1 MINLKE
7 KSLSYIMKEAYKNH
21 IVIPAFNVP
30 YLPMIESII
39 DTVKRLN
46 SFCLIEVA
54 RPDIEKFSAKS
65 FKDVFTEFNNKA
77 DRNFI
82 RLHQDHIPVID
93 EDLKEVD
100 WKSLISEAIDLGYDS
115 VMIDGSRLS
124 LNENIKVTKEVVEIA
139 HKKNVPVEA
148 ELGAVMGHEAGP
160 LPPYE
165 EIFSSGKGFTDID
178 EAKRFLKET
187 KVDWLSVAV
196 GNIHGAISGVAK
208 DQKKIEAKLNI
219 EHLKKLS
226 DALNIPLVLHGGSG
240 INHDYV
246 LAGIKNGITKINV
259 GTNLRQAYEKGLKES
274 IDVAQKSVADEV
286 EYLIKNYYKIE
297 NSTSK
302 LIK

>member
-7 KSLSYIMKEAYKNH
+7 KSLSYIMREAYKEH

-65 FKDVFTEFNNKA
+65 FKDVFIEFNNKA

-124 LNENIKVTKEVVEIA
+124 LNENIEVTREIVEIA

-165 EIFSSGKGFTDID
+165 ELFLSGKGFTDVE
-178 EAKRFLKET
+178 EARRFIKET
-187 KVDWLSVAV
+187 KVDWLSVAI

-208 DQKKIEAKLNI
+208 DQKKVSARLNI

-226 DALNIPLVLHGGSG
+226 QATKIPLVLHGGSG
-240 INHDYV
+240 VRQGSV
-246 LAGIKNGITKINV
+246 LDGIKNGITKINV
-259 GTNLRQAYEKGLKES
+259 GTNLRQAYENGLKES

-286 EYLIKNYYKIE
+286 EYLIKDYYYIE
-297 NSTSK
+297 NSGFK
-302 LIK
+302 L